1 MERPDMWMIVHGTPS
16 KFQDYFG
23 PFKSEEYAESVA
35 RENFEDGEPWFVVPL
50 SQSLGNEADDGKP
63 GSVLDYF
70 RATLGEPSAD
80 NAEEF
85 QAMPLASN
93 CGDECRQAIDT
104 AAAFRAK
111 VINAFGLETDRWYP
125 EKARAVRELAEETC
139 RCFITG

>member
-1 MERPDMWMIVHGTPS
+1 MWMIVHGTPS
-16 KFQDYFG
+16 KFQEYFG

-50 SQSLGNEADDGKP
+50 SQSFGNESDDAKP
-63 GSVLDYF
+63 GSVFDYF
-70 RATLGEPSAD
+70 VATLGQEPSAD

-85 QAMPLASN
+85 RTMPLASN
-93 CGDECRQAIDT
+93 CGEECRQAIDT
-104 AAAFRAK
+104 AAAFRAR
-111 VINAFGLETDRWYP
+111 VAHAFGDEASRWYP